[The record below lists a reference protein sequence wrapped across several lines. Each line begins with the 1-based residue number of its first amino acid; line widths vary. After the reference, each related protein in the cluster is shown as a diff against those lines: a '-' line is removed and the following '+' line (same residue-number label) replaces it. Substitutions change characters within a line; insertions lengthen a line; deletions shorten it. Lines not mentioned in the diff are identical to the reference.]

1 MAAKRPSSAV
11 HLLMALTDVALASA
25 TCPGGWARFEED
37 GKCYKVTAGRFNAL
51 GCAAA
56 CGENAT
62 LACIR
67 SSAEAD
73 FVSSLTRSV
82 GDVWIGLYQSAGA
95 AEPGGGWDMC
105 PSGVTTNFTNW
116 LSGYPSNFYRT
127 MIFRDLGEMSYANRQ
142 CAAKRRAYLRN
153 GWFDSPCY
161 LRNRC
166 LCELGAPA
174 SAEYLAFMEA
184 DIAKGQQLLRTLTA
198 ILYGGLIP
206 AAWLVPLAFFCALLA
221 CLRLR
226 RKKARG
232 QDAGMSQFK
241 GLFKGSDSW
250 KGLGSFTG
258 KGAKSATFPREKR
271 TREKLTDAVAK
282 ADRLRLRVSGTLVLL
297 GWMLLAVG
305 AVPPIFAN
313 VIDVDLTP
321 IASNIVSYYFALP
334 PGAAVILLA
343 LRPTYAYPIHF
354 VGVLGVFF
362 SAAALYGALVPL
374 WSVASTASTDG
385 LSVFT
390 LSIIRSSG
398 LALIAAVAC
407 VLFWHTVSVRF
418 VCRSAAQVKSLD
430 EAMAAEEKAPAAWR
444 PSKSG
449 LFKAIQSQ
457 SKNTATVAIQSHAFR
472 IRVLTMPP
480 LNLWFA
486 FRLAFIRGGVV
497 YYHNLKT
504 NEASLGKPDELKLR
518 GGRNAE
524 KAAAK
529 PDELEGELE
538 AAQER
543 AVVAAQTAWME
554 FTLEYTMGARS
565 QLLRLW
571 LTLRVVCIG
580 IALLYLVVFL
590 SMMLYVPSVDLYGPD
605 PVEAGAI
612 QNVIHSAVALAVA
625 LVFTPANRGRFVA
638 WLGALGKSGMAAT
651 ARKEATDLRSR
662 VDELRQKGKLSQE
675 EQEVLSKSEDKLL
688 QLESKVQKLEA
699 EGEATALAALIG
711 KLSPAEAI
719 KLGTERFRALPLAKL
734 TREEIAGRKVGTFA
748 NDWKSSPGW
757 PTRELFAKTFWAKFG
772 KVDAFVSHSWSDDGD
787 AKFDRLHEWAV
798 EEKEKEKEKADT
810 AAAGASELTRAG
822 AVGKV
827 TDDGNGGIAGVTIWL
842 DKACLDQR
850 DIQAS
855 LAGLPFFISG
865 CKQLLVLAGPT
876 YASRLWCVIELFV
889 FVQLTPRV
897 QDRMRVMSLTSKDKT
912 SEEVAKDFKQGLL
925 NFDAGKAET
934 FDPNDRERLM
944 AVIEAAFG
952 TFDPFN
958 KIVRDISKV
967 YYKRILAER
976 AKVKGHAPE
985 LLARMSTQQ
994 LRRVAADISERPMAQ
1009 TIGRN
1014 KFKALSQSVSYFE
1027 VLPRAHSTTGS
1038 QSGSATVPQSTQ
1050 GPREEAGA
1058 NDKEKSRSVN
1068 NITEAAEYV

>member
-1 MAAKRPSSAV
+1 MAAKRPLSV
-11 HLLMALTDVALASA
+11 LLIALTDVALASA
-25 TCPGGWARFEED
+25 TCPGGWARFDEG

-73 FVSSLTRSV
+73 FIASLTRSV
-82 GDVWIGLYQSAGA
+82 GDVWIGLYQSPGA
-95 AEPGGGWDMC
+95 VEPGGGWDMC
-105 PSGVTTNFTNW
+105 ASGETTNFTNW
-116 LSGYPSNFYRT
+116 QSGYPSNFYRT

-142 CAAKRRAYLRN
+142 CAAKRREYLRN

-161 LRNRC
+161 LRYRC

-184 DIAKGQQLLRTLTA
+184 DIAKGQQLLRTLSA
-198 ILYGGLIP
+198 VLYGGLIP
-206 AAWLVPLAFFCALLA
+206 AAWLVLLAFFCALLA

-226 RKKARG
+226 RKKEPA
-232 QDAGMSQFK
+232 QDAGV
-241 GLFKGSDSW
+241 LSDSW
-250 KGLGSFTG
+250 KGFKGLNSFKG
-258 KGAKSATFPREKR
+258 KHAKSATFPPEKR

-297 GWMLLAVG
+297 GWMLLALG
-305 AVPPIFAN
+305 AMPPIFAN

-321 IASNIVSYYFALP
+321 IASHIVSYYFALP

-343 LRPTYAYPIHF
+343 LRPTYATPIHIL
-354 VGVLGVFF
+354 GVLGVFF

-385 LSVFT
+385 LSVFA
-390 LSIIRSSG
+390 LNIIRSSG

-407 VLFWHTVSVRF
+407 VLFWDTVSVRF
-418 VCRSAAQVKSLD
+418 VCRKAAQVKLLD
-430 EAMAAEEKAPAAWR
+430 EAMAAEEKAAEEKAASR
-444 PSKSG
+444 PCKSG
-449 LFKAIQSQ
+449 LFKAIRST
-457 SKNTATVAIQSHAFR
+457 SKSKATVAIQSHAFR
-472 IRVLTMPP
+472 IRVLTTPP

-486 FRLAFIRGGVV
+486 FRLAFTRGGVV
-497 YYHNLKT
+497 YYHNLRT
-504 NEASLGKPDELKLR
+504 TQASLGKPDELKLR

-524 KAAAK
+524 EAAAK
-529 PDELEGELE
+529 PDELEGGLE

-554 FTLEYTMGARS
+554 FTLEYTKGARS

-580 IALLYLVVFL
+580 VALLYLVVFL
-590 SMMLYVPSVDLYGPD
+590 CMMLYVPSVDPYGPD

-651 ARKEATDLRSR
+651 ARRKATMLRSR
-662 VDELRQKGKLSQE
+662 VDELRLKSTKGKLSQE
-675 EQEVLSKSEDKLL
+675 EQSELSSSEDNLKE
-688 QLESKVQKLEA
+688 LESSVQRLEA
-699 EGEATALAALIG
+699 EGKATALAALIG
-711 KLSPAEAI
+711 KLSPAEAL
-719 KLGTERFRALPLAKL
+719 KLGTERFRALPLAELK
-734 TREEIAGRKVGTFA
+734 REEIAGRKAGAVA

-757 PTRELFAKTFWAKFG
+757 PTQELLDKTFLARFG

-787 AKFDRLHEWAV
+787 AKFDRLQEWAA
-798 EEKEKEKEKADT
+798 EEGDRRSQT
-810 AAAGASELTRAG
+810 HAGAAR
-822 AVGKV
+822 KV
-827 TDDGNGGIAGVTIWL
+827 TDDGNGGIVGVTIWL

-855 LAGLPFFISG
+855 LAGLPVFISG

-889 FVQLTPRV
+889 FVQLTPIV
-897 QDRMRVMSLTSKDKT
+897 QDRMRVMSLTSKDKA
-912 SEEVAKDFKQGLL
+912 EEVSKDFEQGLL
-925 NFDAGKAET
+925 KFDAGKAET
-934 FDPNDRERLM
+934 FDPNDQERLM

-952 TFDPFN
+952 TFNPFN

-967 YYKRILAER
+967 YYKRVLAER
-976 AKVKGHAPE
+976 AEVKGNSPE
-985 LLARMSTQQ
+985 LLTRMSTQQ
-994 LRRVAADISERPMAQ
+994 LRLAADSEHDFDDRKNGVNAGAQ
-1009 TIGRN
+1009 ATHSRR
-1014 KFKALSQSVSYFE
+1014 KFKELS
-1027 VLPRAHSTTGS
+1027 
-1038 QSGSATVPQSTQ
+1038 
-1050 GPREEAGA
+1050 
-1058 NDKEKSRSVN
+1058 KK
-1068 NITEAAEYV
+1068 IEYV